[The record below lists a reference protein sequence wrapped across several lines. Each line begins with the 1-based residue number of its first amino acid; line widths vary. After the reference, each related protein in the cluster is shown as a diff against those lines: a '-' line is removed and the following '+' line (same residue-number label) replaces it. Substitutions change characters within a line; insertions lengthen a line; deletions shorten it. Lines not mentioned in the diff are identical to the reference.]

1 MSAKKKGIPAGVRQ
15 RVAEEARHR
24 CGYCLRTEELMGM
37 PMTLDHIIPE
47 AAGGP
52 SSEENLWLACRR
64 CNEFK
69 GPQTHARD
77 PLTGKQVRLFNP
89 RQQKWSDHF
98 AWSEDGTEIQG
109 LTPCGR
115 ATVTALKLNN
125 PEIVVARRLWVSAG
139 WWPPED

>member
-1 MSAKKKGIPAGVRQ
+1 MSAKKKGVPARVRQ
-15 RVAEEARHR
+15 RVVEEARHR
-24 CGYCLRTEELMGM
+24 CGYCLRTEELTGM

-52 SSEENLWLACRR
+52 SSEENLWLACQR

-69 GPQTHARD
+69 GAQTHARD
-77 PLTGKQVRLFNP
+77 PLTSRRVRLFNP

-115 ATVTALKLNN
+115 ATVEALKLNN

>member
-1 MSAKKKGIPAGVRQ
+1 MSTRKKSIPARVRQ
-15 RVAEEARHR
+15 RIAEEARHR

-37 PMTLDHIIPE
+37 TMTLDHIIPE

-69 GPQTHARD
+69 GTQTHARD
-77 PLTGKQVRLFNP
+77 PLTGREVRLFNP

-98 AWSEDGTEIQG
+98 AWSEDGTKIQG

-115 ATVTALKLNN
+115 ATVAALKLNS
-125 PEIVVARRLWVSAG
+125 PEIVVARRLWVSVG